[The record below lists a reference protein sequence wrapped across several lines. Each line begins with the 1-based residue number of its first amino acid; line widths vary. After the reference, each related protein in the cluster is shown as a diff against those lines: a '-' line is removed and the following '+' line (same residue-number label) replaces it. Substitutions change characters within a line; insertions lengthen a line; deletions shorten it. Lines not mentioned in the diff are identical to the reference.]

1 MSNVNWE
8 KIIDHPVCVGV
19 SENTPMIIEGKDFWG
34 IDYNLDEIRSSTLS
48 TLIKENDDRILKE
61 LNSKINRE
69 VFTYKISLN
78 TTLFS
83 NRDKIIKAPLRTN
96 KIRQLLD
103 PK

>member
-19 SENTPMIIEGKDFWG
+19 RENTPMIIEGKDFWG
-34 IDYNLDEIRSSTLS
+34 IDYNLDEIRSSVLNTLM
-48 TLIKENDDRILKE
+48 KEDNDRILKE

-69 VFTYKISLN
+69 AVICKVSFNTAFFT
-78 TTLFS
+78 
-83 NRDKIIKAPLRTN
+83 NRDKIIKAPLRAN
-96 KIRQLLD
+96 KVRQLLD

>member
-34 IDYNLDEIRSSTLS
+34 IDYNLDEIRSSVLNA
-48 TLIKENDDRILKE
+48 LIKEDDDRILKE
-61 LNSKINRE
+61 LNSNINRE
-69 VFTYKISLN
+69 VFTCKISLN
-78 TTLFS
+78 TTLFG

-96 KIRQLLD
+96 KVRQLLD

>member
-34 IDYNLDEIRSSTLS
+34 IDYNLDEIRSSVLNTLM
-48 TLIKENDDRILKE
+48 EEDNDRILKE
-61 LNSKINRE
+61 LNSNINRE
-69 VFTYKISLN
+69 VFTCKISSN
-78 TTLFS
+78 TTLFG

>member
-19 SENTPMIIEGKDFWG
+19 RENTPIIIEGKDFWG
-34 IDYNLDEIRSSTLS
+34 NDYSLNEIRSSVLNE
-48 TLIKENDDRILKE
+48 LMKEDNDRILKE
-61 LNSKINRE
+61 LNSNINRE
-69 VFTYKISLN
+69 TVICKASFN
-78 TTLFS
+78 TTFFS

>member
-34 IDYNLDEIRSSTLS
+34 IDYNLDEIRSSVLNTLM
-48 TLIKENDDRILKE
+48 KEDNDRILKE

-69 VFTYKISLN
+69 VFTCKISSN
-78 TTLFS
+78 ITLFG
-83 NRDKIIKAPLRTN
+83 NRDKIIKAPLRIN

>member
-19 SENTPMIIEGKDFWG
+19 RENTPMIIEGKDFWG
-34 IDYNLDEIRSSTLS
+34 IDYSLNEIRSSVLN
-48 TLIKENDDRILKE
+48 TLIKEDNDRILKE
-61 LNSKINRE
+61 LNSNIN
-69 VFTYKISLN
+69 S
-78 TTLFS
+78 
-83 NRDKIIKAPLRTN
+83 DKIIKAPLRTN

>member
-48 TLIKENDDRILKE
+48 TLMKENDDRILKE

-78 TTLFS
+78 TTLFG

>member
-34 IDYNLDEIRSSTLS
+34 IDYNLAEIRSSTLS
-48 TLIKENDDRILKE
+48 TLMKENDDRILKE
-61 LNSKINRE
+61 LNSKINCD

-78 TTLFS
+78 TTLFR

-96 KIRQLLD
+96 KVRQLLD

>member
-19 SENTPMIIEGKDFWG
+19 GENNPIIIEGKDFWG
-34 IDYNLDEIRSSTLS
+34 IDYNLDEIRSSVLNTLM
-48 TLIKENDDRILKE
+48 KEDNDRILKE
-61 LNSKINRE
+61 LNNKINRE
-69 VFTYKISLN
+69 AVICKVSFS
-78 TTLFS
+78 TTFFP

-96 KIRQLLD
+96 RVRQLLD

>member
-8 KIIDHPVCVGV
+8 KIIDHPVCIEAR
-19 SENTPMIIEGKDFWG
+19 ENNPMIIEGKDFWG
-34 IDYNLDEIRSSTLS
+34 DDYSLNEIRSSVLNA
-48 TLIKENDDRILKE
+48 LMKEDDDRILKE
-61 LNSKINRE
+61 LNSNI
-69 VFTYKISLN
+69 
-78 TTLFS
+78 

>member
-8 KIIDHPVCVGV
+8 QIIDHPVYVGV
-19 SENTPMIIEGKDFWG
+19 RENTPIIIEGKDFWG
-34 IDYNLDEIRSSTLS
+34 NDYSLNEIRSSILNG
-48 TLIKENDDRILKE
+48 LMKEDNDRILKE
-61 LNSKINRE
+61 LNSSINSE
-69 VFTYKISLN
+69 VFTCKISSN
-78 TTLFS
+78 TTLFR